1 MTMVSISL
9 LTVASLLFYV
19 FLSLNSFPLSITQF
33 LMLILGMGSPL
44 VSCRTTVQV
53 CWFFSMLMFDSYYP
67 EIIPFSSTLKLRL

>member
-53 CWFFSMLMFDSYYP
+53 CWFFSMLCFFLVLLSDFDV
-67 EIIPFSSTLKLRL
+67 